1 MIPPA
6 TFRRS
11 PNDAHC
17 LVVAVAGRLAPVDD
31 VNRIVEWLSEH
42 AEALG
47 GDPARLALFGDGS
60 GATLAAAASLTASD
74 VYGPTISCQV
84 LVCPV
89 IDFELLGTS
98 MHANAEGYLSERT
111 DLRSWGEHRLVSDG
125 DGLNPCASRA
135 RATSLAGLP
144 PTLVITA
151 ELDPLR
157 EHAEGFGRRL
167 ARDGVPSR
175 ISRYPGVVH
184 AFDDEPPGQSAAAL
198 NEVVAFLSASWTD
211 EPSKKEQMALGLR
224 SNWPGRIP
232 EKRRSKSRCQP
243 PKGNAMHEE
252 RDRPAKPEQPGEGGF
267 EEGSE
272 TQPDDEHVGQFSEG
286 NEQLPHDEDDVGRF
300 SEGQEELPNEEREG
314 QFSDSVEEE
323 DA

>member
-1 MIPPA
+1 MIGTAAALAQSGIQPRGREIPMRLCRPSTEEESLPTLVYLDPEAWVDGELDDPA
-6 TFRRS
+6 GRVQALADEAR
-11 PNDAHC
+11 C

-47 GDPARLALFGDGS
+47 GDPARLALFGDSS
-60 GATLAAAASLTASD
+60 GGNLAAAASLKASD

-89 IDFELLGTS
+89 IDFEHLGTS

-111 DLRSWGEHRLVSDG
+111 DPRSWREHHLVSDG
-125 DGLNPCASRA
+125 DGLNPCAARA

-184 AFDDEPPGQSAAAL
+184 AFDDEQPGQSAEAL

-211 EPSKKEQMALGLR
+211 KPSKKETNG
-224 SNWPGRIP
+224 P
-232 EKRRSKSRCQP
+232 
-243 PKGNAMHEE
+243 
-252 RDRPAKPEQPGEGGF
+252 
-267 EEGSE
+267 
-272 TQPDDEHVGQFSEG
+272 
-286 NEQLPHDEDDVGRF
+286 
-300 SEGQEELPNEEREG
+300 
-314 QFSDSVEEE
+314 
-323 DA
+323 